1 MREERGRR
9 PRRASAFEKSKH
21 VPERTPP
28 SSHARDPARAHFHD
42 DETRAVLVS
51 WCSARR
57 NIGAPAPAALALARG
72 GTLAGASASG
82 SGRGWS
88 PRSRRPSFD
97 PARTVSL
104 ARVRRLSRS
113 RSSGTARAAPSPA
126 ASVVAIIR
134 SATMTSRCDPS
145 DPARSAV
152 PALLPPG
159 SRASA
164 AATTRSSPR
173 PGTLAPRPAPAR
185 RASARPPGSAA
196 IARARNV
203 ALSPPI
209 RPPRA
214 RDHAR
219 GLPRAHRP
227 RRPFPPAPSTPSS
240 DPARTASDAW
250 SPSAASRRPSRST
263 SRASAA
269 RTTTRTPTSRSCPE
283 DRTRGTPRLP
293 RTRVTRIPRPGA
305 PSCTTREREPPRT
318 PAPRGATDATI
329 DPPPD
334 GRRPLLTPAP
344 PARRPTTT
352 TTTTLTLTITTPA
365 PASAPPAPPRATRDP
380 LRRP

>member
-28 SSHARDPARAHFHD
+28 SSHARDPARAHYFH

-72 GTLAGASASG
+72 GALAGASASG

-185 RASARPPGSAA
+185 RASALPG
-196 IARARNV
+196 
-203 ALSPPI
+203 LSLI
-209 RPPRA
+209 
-214 RDHAR
+214 H
-219 GLPRAHRP
+219 
-227 RRPFPPAPSTPSS
+227 
-240 DPARTASDAW
+240 
-250 SPSAASRRPSRST
+250 
-263 SRASAA
+263 
-269 RTTTRTPTSRSCPE
+269 
-283 DRTRGTPRLP
+283 
-293 RTRVTRIPRPGA
+293 I
-305 PSCTTREREPPRT
+305 
-318 PAPRGATDATI
+318 
-329 DPPPD
+329 
-334 GRRPLLTPAP
+334 
-344 PARRPTTT
+344 
-352 TTTTLTLTITTPA
+352 
-365 PASAPPAPPRATRDP
+365 
-380 LRRP
+380 